1 MTSIGP
7 SCKCSAKTTSQGV
20 AKALTN
26 VYPVPVKKAAVVIG
40 VNKTG
45 GLTPLGSAADEAG
58 RVARWLS
65 SEGFDVKK
73 LTDAKRP
80 VTSAAVVKAFNAVVT
95 LPASYHLLVVY
106 FSGHGYWQGR
116 SDIWL
121 LSGAAT
127 QPAEA
132 INLRTAMDMARYSG
146 IPNVVFVSDACR
158 TIPNTRGGAYV
169 EGVGGLPSYD
179 EISIESKVDFIKATS
194 EARPAYEGKING
206 APRSVLTAALM
217 TAYEEPEAQMVH
229 QVVEGGQ
236 TIEVVPNRRLE
247 DFLQRKVDALLAV
260 IDPNAVQQIVANVP
274 SGDDVYIARVKRAKL
289 KVPPPAPPPQP
300 PSRPRAAPDTGRVA
314 ADALN
319 STLSTRTLGPGGLRD
334 VMSAKDAQTEAKL
347 TRRLPDRRLD
357 HYETE
362 TGFAIHGVVAARV
375 AASQAGKGLSA
386 ELLTPGDGQS
396 APALVRV
403 QYGAK
408 LRVPQGLVAS
418 VGVQFADGRCVVLAA
433 LPGYIGH
440 VVVNRNGM
448 SNVSYVPS
456 SNHWR
461 WEEYEKRRAEVDRL
475 RSMVAVAVDQ
485 ETFALRSDLE
495 AAALADKIRMYK
507 GVDPTLGLYA
517 AHAFSQAG
525 NDTQVRSVLTYMRD
539 DLSADLFDV
548 RVLASRRLEGLPTNL
563 PMTPCCPMLTQTWN
577 LLRARRV
584 DLPAPLQNA
593 RRWLCD
599 SLWTTFEAKA
609 GSSIIESINNGALQ

>member
-1 MTSIGP
+1 M
-7 SCKCSAKTTSQGV
+7 
-20 AKALTN
+20 N
-26 VYPVPVKKAAVVIG
+26 KAAVVIG

-45 GLTPLGSAADEAG
+45 GLTPLGSAAEEAE
-58 RVARWLS
+58 RVARWLRG
-65 SEGFDVKK
+65 EGFDVKK

-80 VTSAAVVKAFNAVVT
+80 VTSAAVVKAFNAIVT
-95 LPASYHLLVVY
+95 VPAQYHLLVVY
-106 FSGHGYWQGR
+106 FSGHGYWQAR

-121 LSGAAT
+121 LSGAPT

-132 INLRTAMDMARYSG
+132 INLRTAIDVARYSG

-158 TIPNTRGGAYV
+158 SIPNTLGGSYV
-169 EGVGGLPSYD
+169 DGIGGLPIHD
-179 EISIESKVDFIKATS
+179 EISAESKVDFIKATS
-194 EARPAYEGKING
+194 EARPAYEGNIDG

-217 TAYEEPEAQMVH
+217 SAYEEPEAQMVR
-229 QVVEGGQ
+229 QVIEGGQ

-260 IDPNAVQQIVANVP
+260 IDPSAAQQIVANVP
-274 SGDDVYIARVKRAKL
+274 SNDDVYIARVKRRQRKPAS
-289 KVPPPAPPPQP
+289 PPPPPPP
-300 PSRPRAAPDTGRVA
+300 PPRPRAAPDAGRVA

-319 STLSTRTLGPGGLRD
+319 SDLSTRASGPGGVSE
-334 VMSAKDAQTEAKL
+334 VMSLKDAQTEAKL

-362 TGFAIHGVVAARV
+362 TGFSVHGAVAARV
-375 AASQAGKGLSA
+375 AASQADKGLSA

-403 QYGAK
+403 QLGAK
-408 LRVPQGLVAS
+408 QPVPQGLVSS

-440 VVVNRNGM
+440 VVVNRSGV

-461 WEEYEKRRAEVDRL
+461 WGEYVNRRAEVDRL

-485 ETFALRSDLE
+485 ETFALRSERE
-495 AAALADKIRMYK
+495 AAALAEKIRIYK

-539 DLSADLFDV
+539 DLGADLFDV
-548 RVLASRRLEGLPTNL
+548 RLLASRRLEGLPTNL
-563 PMTPCCPMLTQTWN
+563 PVTPCCPMLTQTWN
-577 LLRARRV
+577 LLRARHM
-584 DLPAPLQNA
+584 DLPAPLQIA

-599 SLWTTFEAKA
+599 SLWTTFGAQA
-609 GSSIIESINNGALQ
+609 GSSIIDSIKSGTL